1 MSGQKGRVKFFNLK
15 EIQCGETTSMDEGAK
30 GGGGMIEGRN
40 DLKLEKSSFIALGC
54 KLLKQNIPPIYV
66 RPHSGNRGP

>member
-40 DLKLEKSSFIALGC
+40 DKIREI
-54 KLLKQNIPPIYV
+54 IV
-66 RPHSGNRGP
+66 HSVGL